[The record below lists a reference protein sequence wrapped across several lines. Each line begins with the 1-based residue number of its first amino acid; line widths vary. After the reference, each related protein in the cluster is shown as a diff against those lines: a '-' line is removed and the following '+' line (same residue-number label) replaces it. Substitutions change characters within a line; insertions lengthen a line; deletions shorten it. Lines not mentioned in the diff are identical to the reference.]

1 MSFEIEKNY
10 NKDEILELYL
20 NTSYF
25 GEGCYTVKEASRKY
39 FGKEPKEMTDYEA
52 ILLAGIPNAPSVY
65 APTKNPELAKQRQ
78 KQVMNKMI
86 KYDYLTQEEADKIL
100 KQAE

>member
-1 MSFEIEKNY
+1 MVS
-10 NKDEILELYL
+10 
-20 NTSYF
+20 S
-25 GEGCYTVKEASRKY
+25 
-39 FGKEPKEMTDYEA
+39 
-52 ILLAGIPNAPSVY
+52 
-65 APTKNPELAKQRQ
+65 TKNPELAIQRQ

>member
-1 MSFEIEKNY
+1 
-10 NKDEILELYL
+10 
-20 NTSYF
+20 
-25 GEGCYTVKEASRKY
+25 
-39 FGKEPKEMTDYEA
+39 MTDYEA

-65 APTKNPELAKQRQ
+65 APTKNPELAIQRQ